1 MEGFKFQDSINSA
14 YGFAWN
20 ELCDWYLEAVK
31 DRLRDGDAAAQDV
44 AYFCLDNLFR
54 LLHPFMPFVTEELW
68 SRLPGDRDY
77 LMRAEWPNLHDRYV
91 DPEAEEEFAQVM
103 AIVDEVRGHR
113 QAAGAPP
120 RGGQLQLGGV
130 NEEIA
135 RIAAR
140 LAQVELVDLLEEGTP
155 LAAAPGR
162 VSFPAGA
169 GDAHR
174 EKERKKL
181 EEDLAKVEAK
191 LDNPEFREKAP
202 GEVVA
207 GLEDRAAG
215 LREALERLK

>member
-1 MEGFKFQDSINSA
+1 
-14 YGFAWN
+14 
-20 ELCDWYLEAVK
+20 
-31 DRLRDGDAAAQDV
+31 
-44 AYFCLDNLFR
+44 
-54 LLHPFMPFVTEELW
+54 
-68 SRLPGDRDY
+68 
-77 LMRAEWPNLHDRYV
+77 
-91 DPEAEEEFAQVM
+91 VM
-103 AIVDEVRGHR
+103 AIVEEVRGHR

-120 RGGQLQLGGV
+120 RGGQLQLDGV

-140 LAQVELVDLLEEGTP
+140 LAQVELVGALEQGTP

-169 GDAHR
+169 GDAR
-174 EKERKKL
+174 RDKERKKL

-207 GLEDRAAG
+207 GLEERATG